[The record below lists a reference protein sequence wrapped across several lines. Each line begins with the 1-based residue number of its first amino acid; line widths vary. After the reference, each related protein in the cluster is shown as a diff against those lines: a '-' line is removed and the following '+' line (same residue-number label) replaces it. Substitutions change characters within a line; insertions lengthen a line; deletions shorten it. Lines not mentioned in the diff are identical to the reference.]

1 MQREI
6 RILRK
11 MELENR
17 SYITI
22 LDLIR
27 IINIIS
33 LSLLLGL
40 GIVFLGVNQ
49 YISLGFMLFVSIIL
63 SVVSQ
68 RFFDKKFGNRYS
80 ISKNKTF
87 IVISTAISAVIL
99 IYYIIIKEYPTV
111 ALIILFYTMS
121 FIMRKKFKNS

>member
-1 MQREI
+1 
-6 RILRK
+6 